1 MQKTVPIKPRRNL
14 VKKAARAFLLSSNQ
28 DKLPIDVDSFF
39 QPGKY
44 FLFEAEKAEQ
54 LTQMKIPIDFWSNH
68 TAEAFTCFYEGV
80 YITIFKT
87 VGRTSQRIR
96 FSKAHE
102 LGHIVLNHFTE
113 FEQPDSYSIYKS
125 AAYQVLE
132 READMFAAELLAPT
146 PILNKLSLFD
156 VERIKRLCDIS
167 TPAADIT
174 ISDMNLDLNV
184 SEADKN
190 SVLRRFHRYI
200 YTKEYNKCL
209 IEEVCPRCHSQIS
222 KGTEYCQICGCRIVH
237 HVKGSPQEY
246 SAPIVTQNGRLRTC
260 LKCGTSIFR
269 GGQTKCDECGQ
280 PLYNKCKNPEHKK
293 LLPEFARYCPYCGEA
308 STFYESEILLDWVN
322 DLKRSNEAN
331 SYFEKAIDGIPLSTD
346 WHYWIHEILIL
357 EDPILYEK
365 LNTSVAILEDDDL
378 LIFSNIESIP
388 IDYIRDELKKYCD
401 LDVVSITLEGGFE
414 YGIK

>member
-1 MQKTVPIKPRRNL
+1 MQTTVPTKPRRNL

-54 LTQMKIPIDFWSNH
+54 LAQMRIPIEFWNND
-68 TAEAFTCFYEGV
+68 TAEAFTCFYEGM

-146 PILNKLSLFD
+146 PILKKLNMFD
-156 VERIKRLCDIS
+156 VERIRCLCDIS
-167 TPAADIT
+167 TSAADIT

-200 YTKEYNKCL
+200 YTKEYNKWL
-209 IEEVCPRCHSQIS
+209 TEKVCPRCHSQIS
-222 KGTEYCQICGCRIVH
+222 KGTVYCQVCGCHIDYYI
-237 HVKGSPQEY
+237 KYSPQEY
-246 SAPIVTQNGRLRTC
+246 SAPFVTQNGRLRTC
-260 LKCGTSIFR
+260 PKCGTSTFR
-269 GGQTKCDECGQ
+269 GGQTKCDQCGQ
-280 PLYNKCKNPEHKK
+280 PLYNKCKNSEHKK

-308 STFYESEILLDWVN
+308 TSFYKSGILLDWVK
-322 DLKRSNEAN
+322 DLKKSNEEN
-331 SYFEKAIDGIPLSTD
+331 CYFTKSVDNIPLSSD
-346 WHYWIHEILIL
+346 WHYWIHEVLIL

-365 LNTSVAILEDDDL
+365 LKTSAAILEDDDL
-378 LIFSNIESIP
+378 LIFSEVESIP
-388 IDYIRDELKKYCD
+388 IDYIREALKKYCN
-401 LDVVSITLEGGFE
+401 LDIISITLEGGFE
-414 YGIK
+414 YDIQ

>member
-1 MQKTVPIKPRRNL
+1 MQKTVPTKPRRNL

-39 QPGKY
+39 QPGNY

-102 LGHIVLNHFTE
+102 LGHIVLKHFTE

-146 PILNKLSLFD
+146 PILKKLSLFD

-167 TPAADIT
+167 TAAADIT

-184 SEADKN
+184 SEAEKN

-200 YTKEYNKCL
+200 YTKEYNKWL

-222 KGTEYCQICGCRIVH
+222 KGTEYCQICGCHITH
-237 HVKGSPQEY
+237 HVKCSPQEY

-260 LKCGTSIFR
+260 LKCGTSTFR
-269 GGQTKCDECGQ
+269 GGQIKCDECGQ

-308 STFYESEILLDWVN
+308 STFYESEILLDWVD

-331 SYFEKAIDGIPLSTD
+331 SYFEKTIDGIPLSKD

-365 LNTSVAILEDDDL
+365 LNTSVAVLEDDDL

-401 LDVVSITLEGGFE
+401 LDVVSITLEGGF
-414 YGIK
+414 

>member
-1 MQKTVPIKPRRNL
+1 MQNTVPTKPRRNI
-14 VKKAARAFLLSSNQ
+14 VKKAARAFLLSSSQ

-44 FLFEAEKAEQ
+44 FLFEAEKAER
-54 LTQMKIPIDFWSNH
+54 LTQMKIPIDFWNNN

-125 AAYQVLE
+125 TAYQVLE

-146 PILNKLSLFD
+146 PILKKLRMFD

-200 YTKEYNKCL
+200 YTKEYNKWL
-209 IEEVCPRCHSQIS
+209 TEEVCPRCHAKIS
-222 KGTEYCQICGCRIVH
+222 KGTEYCQICGCRIDR
-237 HVKGSPQEY
+237 HVKYSPQEF
-246 SAPIVTQNGRLRTC
+246 SAPIVTQNGRLRIC
-260 LKCGTSIFR
+260 LKCGTSTFR
-269 GGQTKCDECGQ
+269 GGQTKCDKCGQ

-293 LLPEFARYCPYCGEA
+293 LLPEFARYCPYCGET
-308 STFYESEILLDWVN
+308 STFYESGVLIDWVN

-331 SYFEKAIDGIPLSTD
+331 SYFEKTIEGISLSTD
-346 WHYWIHEILIL
+346 WHYWVHEILIF

-365 LNTSVAILEDDDL
+365 LRTSVAILEDDDL
-378 LIFSNIESIP
+378 LIFSNIESVP
-388 IDYIRDELKKYCD
+388 VDYIRDELKKYCD
-401 LDVVSITLEGGFE
+401 IDVISITLEGGFE
-414 YGIK
+414 NGIQ